1 MRLLKRALP
10 LAALL
15 AAAIRSAAEGQ
26 APPPAPVPTPE
37 SAPAAEAAPAVAP
50 AAAPVAAPAP
60 ETAPPVAPVTVSAAP
75 TPAASTALQIRDTP
89 VILVARLPADNPFGS
104 TAQVP
109 AALPQKLN
117 FVDGAISVGDFVSV
131 HVDPA
136 GRAMAVRR
144 ERDPI
149 PSLSAEELK
158 SLSRWVFSPARKGNQ
173 AVETW
178 GAYRI
183 ELYAEVRAP
192 KILQMAFVPITPTT
206 PIPTPF
212 SWPSDNDWLE
222 SRHPLPPTDTTVPID
237 QVDVAPIPQKTPWS
251 ADSFKGPFS
260 VKFWVRV
267 DKSGHIDRAIPLEVS
282 DPALLSYFRKSM
294 STWVIRPAQTDGA
307 PVDSWNELVLSG
319 QISFSPEIKQIAALR
334 RPLGQ

>member
-1 MRLLKRALP
+1 M
-10 LAALL
+10 AALL
-15 AAAIRSAAEGQ
+15 AAVVRSAAEGQ
-26 APPPAPVPTPE
+26 APPPAPVPTPQ
-37 SAPAAEAAPAVAP
+37 SAPAPEVAP
-50 AAAPVAAPAP
+50 APAPVAAPAP
-60 ETAPPVAPVTVSAAP
+60 ETAPPVAPVTVPAAP
-75 TPAASTALQIRDTP
+75 APAASTALQIRETP
-89 VILVARLPADNPFGS
+89 VILVAKLPADNPFGG

-117 FVDGAISVGDFVSV
+117 FVDGAVSVGDYVSV

-158 SLSRWVFSPARKGNQ
+158 SLSRWLFSPARKGGQ

-183 ELYAEVRAP
+183 ELYIEVRAP
-192 KILQMAFVPITPTT
+192 KILQMALVSITPST
-206 PIPTPF
+206 PIPTPL

-222 SRHPLPPTDTTVPID
+222 SRHPSPPTDTTVPID
-237 QVDVAPIPQKTPWS
+237 QVDVAPLPQKTPWS

-267 DKSGHIDRAIPLEVS
+267 DKSGHIDRAIPLEIS

-294 STWVIRPAQTDGA
+294 STWVMRPAQNDGA
-307 PVDSWNELVLSG
+307 PVDSWNELALSG
-319 QISFSPEIKQIAALR
+319 QISFSTDIKQIAALR
-334 RPLGQ
+334 RPLSDSVPVPVSSKQ